1 MDPTSSAGKNPLLWT
16 AVQEKAPP
24 GKGPFHTYPGS
35 RVKRAFFLG
44 LAAVAIGIVGAT
56 LAIWLLSS
64 RRLPDTTATP
74 SSTAAH
80 YPAPRTEIRGFDVTH
95 TAEGQTVFRI
105 SADAFRVQHQKVGH
119 FRFGLVQEAVLD
131 NARIEL
137 HVVKDSS
144 SQSRETKATS
154 RYTLVQ
160 NLDHSVLSGFTKG
173 RIAGLRAEPA
183 TVVLVAE
190 NGQPL
195 SRIDGRRAT
204 VRFKQGDI
212 LFEGKV
218 RVSAGARHLVTERM
232 TLRPET
238 GTIAVDGRFTMENGG
253 LRTEGRRL
261 VVDLALEP

>member
-1 MDPTSSAGKNPLLWT
+1 MWP

-24 GKGPFHTYPGS
+24 GKGPSRIYPGS
-35 RVKRAFFLG
+35 RVKRTFFLG

-74 SSTAAH
+74 STTAAH

-105 SADAFRVQHQKVGH
+105 SADAFRIQHKRLGH

-137 HVVKDSS
+137 HVVKNSS
-144 SQSRETKATS
+144 PQNRETKATS
-154 RYTLVQ
+154 RYTLVR
-160 NLDHSVLSGFTKG
+160 NLDQHVLSGFTKG

-183 TVVLVAE
+183 TVVLMDE
-190 NGQPL
+190 NGQLL

-218 RVSAGARHLVTERM
+218 RVSAGARHLAAERM

-238 GTIAVDGRFTMENGG
+238 GTIAVEGPYTMENGG
-253 LRTEGRRL
+253 VRTEGRRL